1 MIVHLHLAKLK
12 KEWYGS
18 NMTRLR
24 EVFMFPFAL
33 LLPFAGESSSPFWH
47 TWQRTDSLYTKR
59 WNQVGD
65 NIIYK
70 NVC

>member
-1 MIVHLHLAKLK
+1 MIVHLRLAKLR

-33 LLPFAGESSSPFWH
+33 LLPFAGVTNVICGKFFTPL
-47 TWQRTDSLYTKR
+47 TYLTK
-59 WNQVGD
+59 N
-65 NIIYK
+65 
-70 NVC
+70 